1 MNDFV
6 GGRENQRHT
15 FIFIGKGWQYFIIC
29 IVNFL
34 LCCITLGIY
43 TPWAIV
49 KCRRYIYENMTL
61 NGQPFTYKATGGAIF
76 VSFLSIMVV
85 YGASMSSIA
94 NGSPLVG
101 FTLIGLLVAVL
112 PLMTINSLQ
121 YQAMMTS
128 LNGVRFGFDC
138 SQLHAW
144 LFLLVVPVVLAVVNW
159 GVIYL
164 LILAT
169 DWIEGST
176 GMLIRIAFIALVGIV
191 GMGITYGITY
201 AKWMQLVGNGGNF
214 GIHRFTINV
223 NMKASIV
230 GCIKAVL
237 VLLPFVVV
245 IVWLIAPIFLQMVM
259 LAVLGVA
266 DDEFIWEN
274 QSRIMASYFLYFA
287 GIIVVGSYLY
297 TTLRNLFMNNLA
309 LAEGKIRFHSS
320 VTAHGLIWRFVLVL
334 FISGITFG
342 LAYPWMKMWLV
353 SWLASNSH
361 VQGDLDALEL
371 TDHTEALETGPAMW
385 VSRGVMTYFPFI

>member
-6 GGRENQRHT
+6 RGQENQLHT
-15 FIFIGKGWQYFIIC
+15 FIFTGKGWQYFIIC

-43 TPWAIV
+43 TPWAVV

-61 NGQPFTYKATGGAIF
+61 NGQPFTYKATGSAIF
-76 VSFLSIMVV
+76 VSFLLIMVI
-85 YGASMSSIA
+85 YGVSVSFIA
-94 NGSPLVG
+94 NDNPLIG
-101 FTLIGLLVAVL
+101 FTLIGLLVAAL
-112 PLMTINSLQ
+112 PLMAIKSLQ

-128 LNGVRFGFDC
+128 LNGVRFGFGC
-138 SQLHAW
+138 SKLQAW
-144 LFLLVVPVVLAVVNW
+144 LFMLVVPVVLSLVVW
-159 GVIYL
+159 GVVYL
-164 LILAT
+164 LGLAT
-169 DWIEGST
+169 GWLNGSV
-176 GMLIRIAFIALVGIV
+176 GSLFRIVLIALVGIV
-191 GMGITYGITY
+191 GIGITNGITY

-214 GIHRFTINV
+214 GIHRFSINV
-223 NMKASIV
+223 NMNACV
-230 GCIKAVL
+230 LGCIKAVL

-245 IVWLIAPIFLQMVM
+245 IAWLIAPIFLQMVM

-266 DDEFIWEN
+266 DDEFILEHH
-274 QSRIMASYFLYFA
+274 SRIMACYFLYFA
-287 GIIVVGSYLY
+287 GVIVVGSYLY

-320 VTAHGLIWRFVLVL
+320 VTAHGLVWRLVLVM

-361 VQGDLDALEL
+361 VQGDLDSLEL
-371 TDHTEALETGPAMW
+371 TNDDNTLESGPAMW
-385 VSRGVMTYFPFI
+385 LSRGVMTYFPFI